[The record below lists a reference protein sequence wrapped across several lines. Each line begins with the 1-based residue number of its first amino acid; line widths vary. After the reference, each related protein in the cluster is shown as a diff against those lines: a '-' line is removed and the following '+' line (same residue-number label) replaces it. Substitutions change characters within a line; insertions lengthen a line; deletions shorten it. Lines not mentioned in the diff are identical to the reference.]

1 MEIYKAKHI
10 LISEEDDIEY
20 IKEQID
26 SGKSFEDMA
35 KEFSEC
41 DTASNGG
48 DLGTFSSGTM
58 VAEFEKALYFMQVG
72 EIKYGVKTKFGYHII
87 HRIK

>member
-1 MEIYKAKHI
+1 MEVYKAKHI

-26 SGKSFEDMA
+26 LGKTFEDMA

-41 DTASNGG
+41 DTASDGG

-58 VAEFEKALYFMQVG
+58 VAEFEKALYFMKPG
-72 EIKYGVKTKFGYHII
+72 EIKYGVRTKFGYHII
-87 HRIK
+87 HRLK